1 MSDRRSHTAQATR
14 RTSASSVES
23 RADTARAA
31 GVVAPQAPK
40 SRGFTLIE
48 ILIVVVVLGILAS
61 IVLPQFSNASETAKE
76 NTLKDELRYLRMQT
90 VVYKAQHG
98 DIAPGPTAADFLAQM
113 TMHTN
118 EAGGTSA
125 TPSAV
130 FKYGPYLSRVPKN
143 PINSLETLEISSDDP
158 LVGDGSHGWEYN
170 PATQAIIADIDG
182 TDSSNVTRYDK
193 Y

>member
-14 RTSASSVES
+14 R

-31 GVVAPQAPK
+31 GVVAPRSPK
-40 SRGFTLIE
+40 YRGFTLIE

-90 VVYKAQHG
+90 VVYKAQHA
-98 DIAPGPTAADFLAQM
+98 DVAPGPTAADFLAQM
-113 TMHTN
+113 TQHTN

-130 FKYGPYLSRVPKN
+130 FKYGPYLSTIPKN
-143 PINSLETLEISSDDP
+143 PINSLDTIEISTDDP

-182 TDSSNVTRYDK
+182 TDSSHVTRYDK